1 VEVGVIVFLKVGWS
15 DVILLNAEWV
25 HSQSFEDFVNG
36 FLIIWGKLFLLL
48 RFFFLLLFFL
58 WSQHLDLFFDVW
70 GNLH

>member
-1 VEVGVIVFLKVGWS
+1 VEVGVIVFLEVGWS
-15 DVILLNAEWV
+15 DVILLDAEWV
-25 HSQSFEDFVNG
+25 YSQRFEDFVNL